1 MWTPASVWLHAASIV
16 ACRGIAT
23 LARHSGVPAV
33 VVAAITLV
41 LSFRLARR
49 AAHLTLEIALALALV
64 LAATRAGWLRF

>member
-1 MWTPASVWLHAASIV
+1 MWTSATAWFSAASIV
-16 ACRGIAT
+16 ASRGIAT

-33 VVAAITLV
+33 LVAAIALV
-41 LSFRLARR
+41 VAFRLARR